1 MNKIVRR
8 HYPVGN
14 LPTDLQ
20 TGLPQDGLV
29 TVELEIEEVARQRQP
44 IAHLAG
50 SGSNIHGSPE
60 DVIRHIR
67 ELREDR

>member
-20 TGLPQDGLV
+20 SGLPEDGWV
-29 TVELEIEEVARQRQP
+29 TVELQVEDAAQSRRP

-50 SGSNIHGSPE
+50 SGRNVHGSSE
-60 DVIRHIR
+60 EVIQHIR